1 MQFDIEL
8 GPKWLIFDSDL
19 RGLRIKGREYVS
31 GRDGVLIYDQTTDL
45 RQADEVELQMSTN
58 TSTLIPAMRTLGVP
72 YSSYFD
78 LDPAQQV

>member
-1 MQFDIEL
+1 MRFDIEL
-8 GPKWLIFDSDL
+8 GPKRLVFDSEL
-19 RGLRIKGREYVS
+19 RGLRLKGREYLS

-58 TSTLIPAMRTLGVP
+58 TSTLIPAFRTLGIP
-72 YSSYFD
+72 YSPYFD